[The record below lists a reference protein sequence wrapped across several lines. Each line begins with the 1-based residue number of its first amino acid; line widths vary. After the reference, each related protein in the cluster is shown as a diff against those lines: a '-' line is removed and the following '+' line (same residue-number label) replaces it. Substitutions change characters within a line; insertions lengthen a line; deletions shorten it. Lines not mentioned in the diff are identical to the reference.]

1 MAPQPERE
9 ADGDVGLDMDRKEEL
24 IMAKRLRACRVTIL
38 PKGPGVSRSYLPEAP
53 QQPVARRV
61 AQPVIKKVAGPS
73 PAAMAAASNPIA
85 LRYWSQCLAL
95 TAPRPPAVEDPPPP
109 PPRHDELPPWAT
121 PDAPAPPSP
130 PAPAPSTVPDMGR
143 RVGREAGTGKW
154 GPGARTDWGA
164 VLREEEEGRAP
175 LPKGARPWGQQLKT
189 QAEESTGKH
198 PQTTSFHDQR
208 ISTVKKVDKL
218 KSSTIQ
224 ENISKSFNSK
234 EMLAI
239 PNNIKESN
247 ETSPSAQMHG
257 FPTNSKSVS
266 HYRLYT
272 TQGDLMDSNGMKKV
286 NKLESSTIQQT
297 PSNGLNSE
305 KLATPNNVQLS
316 YQTFQASQTR
326 GFQMASQH
334 ALSSTKGDIIESVTQ
349 EHKENYLKTTE
360 IKAEN
365 IPLCSTV
372 SLDTVQSVP
381 AESQLRATA
390 AAPPHATI
398 ETVKGPDSEKRCVCS
413 HGISCLPSLSAEEL
427 ARALA
432 VSRPQVG
439 RCDGYRWVRM
449 NWNGSG

>member
-109 PPRHDELPPWAT
+109 PLRHDELPPWAT

-130 PAPAPSTVPDMGR
+130 PAPAPPTVPDMGR

-164 VLREEEEGRAP
+164 VLREEEEGRPP
-175 LPKGARPWGQQLKT
+175 LQKGARPWGQQLKT

-208 ISTVKKVDKL
+208 VSTVKKVDK
-218 KSSTIQ
+218 I
-224 ENISKSFNSK
+224 EI
-234 EMLAI
+234 
-239 PNNIKESN
+239 
-247 ETSPSAQMHG
+247 
-257 FPTNSKSVS
+257 
-266 HYRLYT
+266 
-272 TQGDLMDSNGMKKV
+272 
-286 NKLESSTIQQT
+286 STIQQT
-297 PSNGLNSE
+297 PSNGLNRE
-305 KLATPNNVQLS
+305 KLLATPNNVEKS
-316 YQTFQASQTR
+316 YQTSQASQIR
-326 GFQMASQH
+326 GFQTSSKSAH
-334 ALSSTKGDIIESVTQ
+334 HYALATTKGDTIKSVTQ
-349 EHKENYLKTTE
+349 EHQEKYLKTIE
-360 IKAEN
+360 VKGEN
-365 IPLCSTV
+365 SPRCSTV
-372 SLDTVQSVP
+372 SIDTVQSVP

-413 HGISCLPSLSAEEL
+413 DGISCLPSLSAEEL